1 MASDVMSLFNMPT
14 QQQLGQQYLEG
25 MLTSPQQL
33 GAQGLLQQ
41 VVSLGGNAGAM
52 MGYGAGRLMGG
63 MTADEVRA
71 KGIDDAMR
79 TVQGLGLT
87 SDAEM
92 YGALSKELANR
103 GLTQDALKARN
114 AGLEAKKAEEAIKYQ
129 QGRLGIAQ
137 EELKL
142 SQAADK
148 RAAEKAPFELENLR
162 GQVAER
168 ADKLKSHEQKI
179 QENAA
184 IMETAPQDSKE
195 YKEALSK
202 YLAAARELEQDRQ
215 RQSLD
220 VRKVQALEMQAQASL
235 DRAKADAAKAAAAAN
250 AESFTKTEMMKDL
263 MGNSISIGK
272 YSHKLNKFQSND
284 GYIFNTRKELEDYY
298 TTQQKIKAD
307 AAKGGESKKVKEGA
321 PSLSE
326 LRQGQGAPAQTA
338 IPIDRLGDQPIGL
351 ATPQSWIEQA
361 ALAGNPQAI
370 EYIRKQQEQYNFNR
384 RIQQETSSGLN
395 FPQ

>member
-1 MASDVMSLFNMPT
+1 MSLFNMPT

-25 MLTSPQQL
+25 MLTTPQQL

-41 VVSLGGNAGAM
+41 VVSLGGNAGSM
-52 MGYGAGRLMGG
+52 LGYGVGRMMGG

-92 YGALSKELANR
+92 YGALSKELANK

-114 AGLEAKKAEEAIKYQ
+114 AGLEAKKAEETMRINQERLVLAQ
-129 QGRLGIAQ
+129 QEGQRQQAQ
-137 EELKL
+137 EERAAALHPGALKI
-142 SQAADK
+142 QAQQLVKLEDDNK
-148 RAAEKAPFELENLR
+148 TLGQKIGEAEKALYEARDSGASQPDIQIAYE
-162 GQVAER
+162 
-168 ADKLKSHEQKI
+168 KLKELQQRKEKVTVDIEESRAKI
-179 QENAA
+179 LYYGQMGQAA
-184 IMETAPQDSKE
+184 
-195 YKEALSK
+195 
-202 YLAAARELEQDRQ
+202 
-215 RQSLD
+215 
-220 VRKVQALEMQAQASL
+220 V
-235 DRAKADAAKAAAAAN
+235 DRAKADQARAAAAAN
-250 AESFTKTEMMKDL
+250 VESFTKTEMMKDL
-263 MGNSISIGK
+263 MGNSIPIGK

-326 LRQGQGAPAQTA
+326 LRGGTVSSIQTT
-338 IPIDRLGDQPIGL
+338 IPVDKIKTQPIGP
-351 ATPQSWIEQA
+351 ATPQSWIEES
-361 ALAGNPQAI
+361 ALAGNKRAQA
-370 EYIRKQQEQYNFNR
+370 YLVQQAERR
-384 RIQQETSSGLN
+384 RIQEETSIH

>member
-1 MASDVMSLFNMPT
+1 MSLFNMPT

-25 MLTSPQQL
+25 MLTTPQQL

-41 VVSLGGNAGAM
+41 VVSLGGNAGSM
-52 MGYGAGRLMGG
+52 LGYGVGRMMGG

-79 TVQGLGLT
+79 TVHGLGLT

-114 AGLEAKKAEEAIKYQ
+114 AGLEAKKAEETMRINQERLVLAQ
-129 QGRLGIAQ
+129 QEGQRQQAQ
-137 EELKL
+137 E
-142 SQAADK
+142 A
-148 RAAEKAPFELENLR
+148 RAAAKAPLELDNLR
-162 GQVAER
+162 GQIAER

-215 RQSLD
+215 KQSLD
-220 VRKVQALEMQAQASL
+220 VRRVQALEMQAQASL
-235 DRAKADAAKAAAAAN
+235 DRAKADQARAAAAAN
-250 AESFTKTEMMKDL
+250 AESFTKTEMMEGL
-263 MGNSISIGK
+263 RGNSIPIGK

-284 GYIFNTRKELEDYY
+284 GYIFNTRQELEDYY
-298 TTQQKIKAD
+298 TTQQKIKAE
-307 AAKGGESKKVKEGA
+307 AAKGGAGGEAKKVKEGA

-326 LRQGQGAPAQTA
+326 LRGGAVSSTQTT
-338 IPIDRLGDQPIGL
+338 IPVDRIGDQPIGL